1 MIDEIK
7 TLAASSG
14 KWMFSWNSVNNGPSD
29 DTRIWPWTWTALLT
43 NWRRGWSSG
52 RNNTSVPRTIC
63 AVVSLTGGKG
73 PNNQWAHAEYI
84 ENPVNK
90 WSQCVQWAKIRY
102 IQNVPSYVNIMCPVG
117 KCWSHLKCTQP
128 CDSNVPRGYMV
139 ITFTMSP
146 SIWSQ
151 CAQWGHGDH
160 IHNVPSDG
168 ITMCSVGTCWVLSQC
183 AHQCDHNVPS
193 GLHNGFFHNV
203 IHNVSSMS
211 LSHSFRVLSKF
222 VQ

>member
-1 MIDEIK
+1 LWK
-7 TLAASSG
+7 HHQHYR
-14 KWMFSWNSVNNGPSD
+14 FNSLVQD
-29 DTRIWPWTWTALLT
+29 KAVTRNP
-43 NWRRGWSSG
+43 G
-52 RNNTSVPRTIC
+52 V
-63 AVVSLTGGKG
+63 TGGKG

-168 ITMCSVGTCWVLSQC
+168 ITMCSVGTCWVLSKCIQWW
-183 AHQCDHNVPS
+183 DHNVPS
-193 GLHNGFFHNV
+193 GHML
-203 IHNVSSMS
+203 SSFTMCPS
-211 LSHSFRVLSKF
+211 MWSQCPQWLT
-222 VQ
+222 